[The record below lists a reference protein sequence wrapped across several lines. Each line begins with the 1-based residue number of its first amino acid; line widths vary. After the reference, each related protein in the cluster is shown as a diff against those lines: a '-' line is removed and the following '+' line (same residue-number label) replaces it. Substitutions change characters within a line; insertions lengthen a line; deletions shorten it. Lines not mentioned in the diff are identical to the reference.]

1 MDLKCPIHGLSFP
14 GGSDSKAYAY
24 NVGDLGSIPVTH
36 ANFYSNNHLSLNIS
50 ITLRRGPPNVPM
62 QVFRYPREKKRK
74 LQQNMIKLAKIKSKA
89 VSVLKEHTHYNF
101 LVKTKQKPK
110 NSMGTIFWRDSL
122 GSGSWGFRHTIS
134 TSLSKRSFQSLH
146 SREGHKYSSGLSSP
160 LGVRENIGEHRSYF
174 YVGK

>member
-1 MDLKCPIHGLSFP
+1 MAQVQSTGASDLDQPAYKMGPQVPFPSGLVSNDAGSCLAWKIPVCTGRGETGMDLKCPIHGPSFP

-89 VSVLKEHTHYNF
+89 VSVLKERTHYNF
-101 LVKTKQKPK
+101 LVKTK
-110 NSMGTIFWRDSL
+110 
-122 GSGSWGFRHTIS
+122 
-134 TSLSKRSFQSLH
+134 
-146 SREGHKYSSGLSSP
+146 
-160 LGVRENIGEHRSYF
+160 
-174 YVGK
+174 

>member
-1 MDLKCPIHGLSFP
+1 MDLKCPIHGPSFP

-89 VSVLKEHTHYNF
+89 VSVLKERTHYNF
-101 LVKTKQKPK
+101 LVKTK
-110 NSMGTIFWRDSL
+110 
-122 GSGSWGFRHTIS
+122 
-134 TSLSKRSFQSLH
+134 
-146 SREGHKYSSGLSSP
+146 
-160 LGVRENIGEHRSYF
+160 
-174 YVGK
+174 